1 MKFDD
6 FSDCQEA
13 LQYTS
18 QDTDKN
24 KYMTQSQLRVY
35 NFDEVKKK
43 FKDELNLI
51 KEPKSVDA
59 LIVTQNNKQLLIE
72 FKNTEIKGEEKK
84 EVCGKIFDS
93 IFIIISIT
101 EENILEFK
109 NKSKFILVYNG
120 KLNGDIDFMTKLN
133 EDGRQ
138 NKQFDLSG
146 YENKYFEKIRLYN
159 EYDFNNLL
167 IDNNNNW
174 DTIYS
179 KI

>member
-1 MKFDD
+1 MNFND
-6 FSDCQEA
+6 FSDCQET
-13 LQYTS
+13 LQSTS
-18 QDTDKN
+18 RSN
-24 KYMTQSQLRVY
+24 NEYMTQSQLIVY
-35 NFDEVKKK
+35 NFDKVKDKFAKK
-43 FKDELNLI
+43 LYI
-51 KEPKSVDA
+51 KPPKSADA
-59 LIVTQNNKQLLIE
+59 LIVTQNSKQLLIE
-72 FKNTEIKGEEKK
+72 FKNGKIESEEKI

-159 EYDFNNLL
+159 ENDFNNLL